1 MRYLGI
7 KSLIHIIMF
16 TLISISI
23 SMTNAQES
31 IKPKFSLDRQ
41 AVESRL
47 NNVERLIYQSSG
59 ARRVANGSEQ
69 AKALQEQA
77 TNHFEKAQLYF
88 KSSNMELANDELQ
101 QATLI
106 MFQAIRLVGT
116 GEVGESKLKSDYQ
129 KKRKSL
135 QALLEALQRVAVEKQ
150 SPSPETEKIIQ
161 YADVADKLAAEGK
174 IKQAQQQLNI
184 AYDTVKQEVEKLR
197 SGDTLVRTLKFASSE
212 EEYVY
217 ELDRNDT
224 HFMLVKLL
232 LEDRNI
238 TSKAQAA
245 VDQFLLQAR
254 QLRSQAEVDSEGGD
268 YEEGI
273 KKLEQSTSQ
282 IVRAIRRAG
291 VYIPG

>member
-7 KSLIHIIMF
+7 KSFFHILMF
-16 TLISISI
+16 SVISI
-23 SMTNAQES
+23 SMSFAEEAK
-31 IKPKFSLDRQ
+31 KPKFSLDRQ

-47 NNVERLIYQSSG
+47 NNVERLIYQSSS
-59 ARRVANGSEQ
+59 ARRVADGSGQ

-77 TNHFEKAQLYF
+77 TNHYEKAELYF
-88 KSSNMELANDELQ
+88 KSNNMELANDELQ

-116 GEVGESKLKSDYQ
+116 GEVGESKLKRDYQ
-129 KKRKSL
+129 KKRSSL

-150 SPSPETEKIIQ
+150 SPSPETDKIIQ
-161 YADVADKLAAEGK
+161 HAKVADRLAAEGK
-174 IKQAQQQLNI
+174 IKQAQLQLSI

-197 SGDTLVRTLKFASSE
+197 SGDTLVRTLKFTSSE
-212 EEYVY
+212 DEYSY

-232 LEDRNI
+232 LEDRNVNA
-238 TSKAQAA
+238 TTQSE
-245 VDQFLLQAR
+245 VDQLLLQAR
-254 QLRSQAEVDSEGGD
+254 QLRSLAEQASEGGD
-268 YEEGI
+268 YKEGI
-273 KKLEQSTSQ
+273 SKLEESTRQ

>member
-7 KSLIHIIMF
+7 KSFFHILMF
-16 TLISISI
+16 SVISI
-23 SMTNAQES
+23 SMSFAEEAK
-31 IKPKFSLDRQ
+31 KPKFSLDRQ

-59 ARRVANGSEQ
+59 ARRVADGSGQ

-77 TNHFEKAQLYF
+77 TNHFEKAELYF
-88 KSSNMELANDELQ
+88 KSNNMELANDELQ

-116 GEVGESKLKSDYQ
+116 GEVGESKLKRDYQ
-129 KKRKSL
+129 KKRSSL

-150 SPSPETEKIIQ
+150 SPSPETDKIIQ
-161 YADVADKLAAEGK
+161 HAKVADRLAAEGK
-174 IKQAQQQLNI
+174 IKQAQLQLNI

-197 SGDTLVRTLKFASSE
+197 SGDTLVRTLKFTSSE
-212 EEYVY
+212 DEYSY

-232 LEDRNI
+232 LEDRNVNA
-238 TSKAQAA
+238 TTQSE
-245 VDQFLLQAR
+245 VDQLLLQAR
-254 QLRSQAEVDSEGGD
+254 QLRSLAEQASEGGD
-268 YEEGI
+268 YKEGI
-273 KKLEQSTSQ
+273 SKLEESTRQ

>member
-1 MRYLGI
+1 MIYAEEN
-7 KSLIHIIMF
+7 K
-16 TLISISI
+16 
-23 SMTNAQES
+23 
-31 IKPKFSLDRQ
+31 KPKFSLERQ

-59 ARRVANGSEQ
+59 ARRVAGGSDQ

-77 TNHFEKAQLYF
+77 ANHFEKAQLYF
-88 KSSNMELANDELQ
+88 KSSNMQLANDELQ

-129 KKRKSL
+129 KKRNSL

-150 SPSPETEKIIQ
+150 SPSPETDKIIQ
-161 YADVADKLAAEGK
+161 YAEAADKLAAEGN

-238 TSKAQAA
+238 NSKTQVA
-245 VDQFLLQAR
+245 VDQLLLQAR
-254 QLRSQAEVDSEGGD
+254 QLRSQAEEDSEGGD
-268 YEEGI
+268 FEEGI

>member
-7 KSLIHIIMF
+7 KSFFHILMF
-16 TLISISI
+16 SVISI
-23 SMTNAQES
+23 SMSFAEEAK
-31 IKPKFSLDRQ
+31 KPKFSLDRQ

-59 ARRVANGSEQ
+59 ARRVADGSGQ

-77 TNHFEKAQLYF
+77 TNHFEKAELYF
-88 KSSNMELANDELQ
+88 KSNNMELANDELQ

-116 GEVGESKLKSDYQ
+116 GEVGESKLKRDYQ
-129 KKRKSL
+129 KKRSSL

-150 SPSPETEKIIQ
+150 SPSPETDKIIQ
-161 YADVADKLAAEGK
+161 HAKVADRLAAEGK
-174 IKQAQQQLNI
+174 IKQAQLQLNI

-197 SGDTLVRTLKFASSE
+197 SGDTLVRTLKFTSSDD
-212 EEYVY
+212 EYSY

-232 LEDRNI
+232 LEDRNVNA
-238 TSKAQAA
+238 TTQSE
-245 VDQFLLQAR
+245 VDQLLLQAR
-254 QLRSQAEVDSEGGD
+254 QLRSLAEQASEGGD
-268 YEEGI
+268 YKEGI
-273 KKLEQSTSQ
+273 SKLEESTRQ